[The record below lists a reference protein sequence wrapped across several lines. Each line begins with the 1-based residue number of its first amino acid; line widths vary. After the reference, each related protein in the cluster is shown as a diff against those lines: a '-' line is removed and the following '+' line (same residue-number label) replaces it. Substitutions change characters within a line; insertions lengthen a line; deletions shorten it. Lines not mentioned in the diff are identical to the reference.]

1 MAYTDFPHH
10 QLGITTNP
18 ASFKSFLEMIDS
30 FGVTAQLIFQ
40 WNKVCDEIRP
50 IILTPFLGLGGLAEF
65 SSEDFLDHM
74 NGNTV
79 LPAVGRIIEIF
90 EFVGRGKELQQGVQ
104 DRNGLMDEDAEDA
117 EEVESLA
124 SSAGRRGRRAR

>member
-1 MAYTDFPHH
+1 
-10 QLGITTNP
+10 
-18 ASFKSFLEMIDS
+18 MIYS

-40 WNKVCDEIRP
+40 WNKVFDGIRP
-50 IILTPFLGLGGLAEF
+50 MILTPFLGLGSLAEF

-79 LPAVGRIIEIF
+79 LPAVGRIVEIF
-90 EFVGRGKELQQGVQ
+90 EFVGEAKALQHGIQ
-104 DRNGLMDEDAEDA
+104 DRNGLMDEDAEGA

-124 SSAGRRGRRAR
+124 SFAGRRGRRVG